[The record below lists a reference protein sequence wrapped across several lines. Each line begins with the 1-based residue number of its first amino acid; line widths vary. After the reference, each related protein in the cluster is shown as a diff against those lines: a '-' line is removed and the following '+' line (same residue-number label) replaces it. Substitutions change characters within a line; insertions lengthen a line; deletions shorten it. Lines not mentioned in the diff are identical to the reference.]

1 LATLP
6 SPSLLCSLL
15 LAPLNVIARDFLILF
30 HVCIWSP
37 STILPIF
44 SSSSPL
50 PIPFHTHYT
59 YFTVLSFIFDS
70 KINVQWGFSMY
81 PSY

>member
-30 HVCIWSP
+30 HVCIWSHQPYSFTFISFIHLPPP
-37 STILPIF
+37 SSTLHGHFIEMG
-44 SSSSPL
+44 SR
-50 PIPFHTHYT
+50 HM
-59 YFTVLSFIFDS
+59 LSFVTALFI
-70 KINVQWGFSMY
+70 
-81 PSY
+81 